1 MERAAHPNTFMISIR
16 VLNNGIT
23 NHFTNHFM
31 SVSEKMT
38 VKEVKGRF
46 ADKFNIDV
54 NEKEIRI
61 IVCGE
66 IVEDH
71 QTCSEWS
78 SITCPHIIV
87 TRKKV

>member
-1 MERAAHPNTFMISIR
+1 
-16 VLNNGIT
+16 
-23 NHFTNHFM
+23 
-31 SVSEKMT
+31 MT

-54 NEKEIRI
+54 NEKIRI

-71 QTCSEWS
+71 QTCDEWS
-78 SITCPHIIV
+78 SITCPYIIV
-87 TRKKV
+87 TSKKV